1 MYTSDIG
8 LSSTYTY
15 MHTYKHTHTYMHVH
29 INTYIHIYIYAYK
42 LSFRKGIEK
51 LTLNFKVLKVN
62 ALLLQNNQVFPGHS
76 RAARSV

>member
-1 MYTSDIG
+1 
-8 LSSTYTY
+8 
-15 MHTYKHTHTYMHVH
+15 MHVH

-76 RAARSV
+76 RAARSVWSQTGDWLILIFFQSVHEGGH